1 MSMAALVVDNSATC
15 LELRRQLGAT
25 SWFVLEELVVHAVA
39 ESGGMLR
46 AQVST
51 RELSAK
57 LALNKD
63 TVTRAL
69 AKLRSCGVITV
80 VARGGAT
87 GASVFAI
94 RVTAGLVIDDRGVVA
109 DVVARR
115 GKRRRTGA
123 PHEAVAQLSLLT

>member
-1 MSMAALVVDNSATC
+1 MAAFVVDNSATC

-25 SWFVLEELVVHAVA
+25 AWFVLEELVVHAVA
-39 ESGGMLR
+39 ESDGMVR

-51 RELSAK
+51 RELSAR

-69 AKLRSCGVITV
+69 AKLRACGAVTA
-80 VARGGAT
+80 VARGGSA

-94 RVTAGLVIDDRGVVA
+94 HVPTGLVIDDRGA
-109 DVVARR
+109 DVDVAARR
-115 GKRRRTGA
+115 GKSQRKARRSKR
-123 PHEAVAQLSLLT
+123 LRNCLC